1 MATESDKNIRRNI
14 PPKKIDPLNS
24 LRNHIKIVVVIV
36 FIINFAGG
44 ISVFF
49 KVKPLYT
56 SNAVIKIE
64 PVVPKILYG
73 KEDASITPYYDDYVR
88 TQINIVKSYKVLNKA
103 IQNYK
108 KKGYLFNLPNENPDQ
123 AVERLAVRLN
133 ISQIRD
139 TQLFSL
145 KMISRRKEGL
155 SEIINSVADSYLDQ
169 IRNDQ
174 LNKDSSRLNFLR
186 KRKKELEDKLSKNY
200 SILKNISSENA
211 IGLTDKKNIYVYL
224 QAIVDLTQQV
234 VKATSRRIEAETT
247 LGELKKQLNLLKKL
261 DISADVDDWVEKDWS
276 IRDNRIQLSRKLQDL
291 RLILSGVKT
300 NHPDRKEYEENLKKL
315 YEVQNSQI
323 ERAEKVAE
331 RVIRGKLISDQRKKI
346 LNLKTE
352 YEAALSTEKELK
364 KELKNAE
371 IKASMVNTKMME
383 ASTLLKDIQ
392 RLQDSLI
399 RIDGRIDQ
407 IEVESRS
414 SGRITLLTK
423 ARVPDTPSTGKRAK
437 MLVIVILA
445 SLVSGLSFAIYKDKT
460 DIKIHTPHDIYR
472 VLGFPATGYVMD
484 ANEDKESFEDLT
496 KAVIKQSASQYSE
509 QIREIS
515 FNYALEHEDNNSQ
528 IFTCISMGEK
538 QGTTTFVTNT
548 LSALDVEKHKRI
560 LVDMNIYNPFKV
572 PDINIEGKGIC
583 GVLKGEISLNEAII
597 KDSDYPFHILP
608 YGVTE
613 NSQNHFMGKGITGL
627 IDKLKKDYDY
637 IVIDSPPLILGSEVK
652 FLSKISDV
660 AVLLVNAGI
669 VNEHELSRVVNT
681 IDRLK
686 TKVISV
692 VLNRVRFKRGR
703 YFKDNMNKYYD
714 LVNKRKEVIE

>member
-1 MATESDKNIRRNI
+1 METYPTTDKKRAI
-14 PPKKIDPLNS
+14 PPKKIDPIAS
-24 LRNHIKIVVVIV
+24 LRTHMKMVIIIVV
-36 FIINFAGG
+36 IINILGG
-44 ISVFF
+44 TVVYR
-49 KVKPLYT
+49 KVKPLY
-56 SNAVIKIE
+56 SSKAVIKIE

-88 TQINIVKSYKVLNKA
+88 TQINIVKSFKVLNKA
-103 IQNYK
+103 IQSYN
-108 KKGYLFNLPNENPDQ
+108 KKGYRFNLPNENMDQ
-123 AVERLAVRLN
+123 AVARLAARLE

-145 KMISRRKEGL
+145 KMISRRKNGL
-155 SEIINSVADSYLDQ
+155 SEIINDVANSYLDQ

-174 LNKDSSRLNFLR
+174 LNRDSSRLRFLS
-186 KRKKELEDKLSKNY
+186 KRKMELEDKLSNNY
-200 SILKNISSENA
+200 DILKKISSKNA
-211 IGLTDKKNIYVYL
+211 IGMTDKKNIYVYL
-224 QAIVDLTQQV
+224 QAIVDLTQQI
-234 VKATSRRIEAETT
+234 VKATSRRIEAQTT
-247 LGELKKQLNLLKKL
+247 LNELDKQLALLKKL

-291 RLILSGVKT
+291 RLILSGVNT

-323 ERAEKVAE
+323 GRAEKVAE
-331 RVIRGKLISDQRKKI
+331 KVIRGKLISDQRKKI

-352 YEAALSTEKELK
+352 YAASLSTENELK
-364 KELKNAE
+364 KELKKAE
-371 IKASMVNTKMME
+371 IKASKVNTKMME
-383 ASTLLKDIQ
+383 ASTLIRDIQ

-414 SGRITLLTK
+414 SGRISLLTK
-423 ARVPDTPSTGKRAK
+423 ARTPETPSTGKRAK
-437 MLVIVILA
+437 MLVVVLLA

-460 DIKIHTPHDIYR
+460 DIKIHTPHDIQR
-472 VLGFPATGYVMD
+472 VLGFPATGFIMD
-484 ANEDKESFEDLT
+484 AKEDREEFEDLT
-496 KAVIKQSASQYSE
+496 KAVILKPSSQYSE

-515 FNYALEHEDNNSQ
+515 FTYSLEQDEHKSQ

-538 QGTTTFVTNT
+538 HGTTTFATNT
-548 LSALDVEKHKRI
+548 LSALDERKSKKI
-560 LVDMNIYNPFKV
+560 LVDMNIYNPLK
-572 PDINIEGKGIC
+572 ISAKKLESKGIW
-583 GVLKGEISLNEAII
+583 GVLEGEVSLAQAII

-608 YGVTE
+608 YGNPE
-613 NSQNHFMGKGITGL
+613 NNNNSHFQEKGLGGL
-627 IDKLKKDYDY
+627 IDTLRADYEY

-660 AVLLVNAGI
+660 AVLLINAGF
-669 VNEHELSRVVNT
+669 VNEHELARVVNT
-681 IDRLK
+681 IDKLK

-692 VLNRVRFKRGR
+692 VLNRVKFKKGR

-714 LVNKRKEVIE
+714 LVNKKRG